1 MLVISFA
8 LLAVLVASV
17 FYGLIPGLGAFWVR
31 AKWRLFR
38 AHMLEA
44 STLPF
49 LDYSDLEKDKEGR
62 TFRLFGNLQAI
73 QDQSRIWVRSGSF
86 SVAADL
92 GNVPVYILPS
102 GMQNEVFSDEQPQS
116 VPWVQ
121 ISSLPAG
128 VQMFLAG
135 TLAIE
140 DGQAVFR
147 SQANNPLLA
156 VIYDGSQESLLD
168 RAIWCGRQ
176 KNEYWNQFTLISLI
190 TGSVA
195 LLFMAYLLFGN
206 PQLRLAGLASLTLCC
221 APLSVL
227 FPPGAVFL
235 LLYRS
240 YWKKA
245 RILRAERD
253 LHRLPLR
260 YFKNGDT
267 ERAFLPDGEDYGMI
281 RGEEQQIRSA
291 VGDVDMRLVPLS
303 IPPSGEDAFLFGALS
318 DGEPRIVKPRDPMA
332 GLALVRGDPEENAL
346 RCSQRARFYTLLSG
360 IFFGLDIVPNLVLVF
375 AVLRMLV
382 R

>member
-8 LLAVLVASV
+8 LLAMLVA
-17 FYGLIPGLGAFWVR
+17 FIFFGLIPGLGAFSVR

-38 AHMLEA
+38 SRMLEA

-62 TFRLFGNLQAI
+62 SFRLFGNLQAI
-73 QDQSRIWVRSGSF
+73 QDQSKIWVRAGNF
-86 SVAADL
+86 SIAADL
-92 GNVPVYILPS
+92 AGVPVYILPS
-102 GMQNEVFSDEQPQS
+102 EMQNEFLPDEQPQS
-116 VPWVQ
+116 VPWIQ

-135 TLAIE
+135 ALAIE

-147 SQANNPLLA
+147 SRPNNPLLA
-156 VIYDGSQESLLD
+156 VIYDGSQESLLN

-195 LLFMAYLLFGN
+195 LLFLAYLLFGN
-206 PQLRLAGLASLTLCC
+206 PQMRLAGLVSLTLSS

-227 FPPGAVFL
+227 LPPGAVFL
-235 LLYRS
+235 FLYRS
-240 YWKKA
+240 FWKKA

-260 YFKNGDT
+260 YFKNGSR
-267 ERAFLPDGEDYGMI
+267 ESAFLPDGQDYRMV
-281 RGEEQQIRSA
+281 RGSAEQVRAA
-291 VGDVDMRLVPLS
+291 VGGASVPPVPLS
-303 IPPSGEDAFLFGALS
+303 IAPSGDDAFLFGAVS
-318 DGEPRIVKPRDPMA
+318 DGNPQIMKPRDPMA
-332 GLALVRGDPEENAL
+332 GLTLIRGVPEENAQ

-360 IFFGLDIVPNLVLVF
+360 VFFSLDIVPNLVLVF